1 MKAAWEENPSLNYMQ
16 IMMVAEQAIK
26 KFVKDYI
33 RVIGSNN
40 QYVYGEI
47 KNDRKSRKYNI

>member
-1 MKAAWEENPSLNYMQ
+1 MKAAWEENPSLNYME
-16 IMMVAEQAIK
+16 ICAVAEAAVK

-40 QYVYGEI
+40 RYTFEVADNGSKE
-47 KNDRKSRKYNI
+47 